1 MIFIV
6 IIIIITII
14 YDHMNRLMQERDEA
28 RSLLNTLQIQS
39 PPNGLN
45 HTKAITSSSSSS
57 TVTSTSTSTTSDRV
71 SLQAG
76 VGSSTTSSSTTTTAK
91 ESSNTSSSSKSSDDD
106 DGKVKSDD
114 KALPSEVTREL
125 VEKCAE
131 LSTHRKG
138 RKGMSWRL

>member
-14 YDHMNRLMQERDEA
+14 YNHMIRLMQERDEA

-45 HTKAITSSSSSS
+45 HTKAITSSS
-57 TVTSTSTSTTSDRV
+57 TVTSTTTTSDRV

-76 VGSSTTSSSTTTTAK
+76 VGSSTTSSSTTTTTTTAK

-106 DGKVKSDD
+106 DGKLKSDD
-114 KALPSEVTREL
+114 KSLPSEVTREL

>member
-1 MIFIV
+1 MI
-6 IIIIITII
+6 
-14 YDHMNRLMQERDEA
+14 RLMQERDEA

-45 HTKAITSSSSSS
+45 HTKAITSSS
-57 TVTSTSTSTTSDRV
+57 TVTSTTTTSDRV

-76 VGSSTTSSSTTTTAK
+76 VGSSTTSSSTTTTTTTTTTAK

-106 DGKVKSDD
+106 DGKLKSDD
-114 KALPSEVTREL
+114 KSLPSEVTREL

>member
-1 MIFIV
+1 
-6 IIIIITII
+6 
-14 YDHMNRLMQERDEA
+14 MQERDEA

-45 HTKAITSSSSSS
+45 HTKAITSSSSS
-57 TVTSTSTSTTSDRV
+57 TVTSTTTTSDRV

-76 VGSSTTSSSTTTTAK
+76 VGSSTTSSTTTTTTAAK

>member
-1 MIFIV
+1 
-6 IIIIITII
+6 
-14 YDHMNRLMQERDEA
+14 MQERDEA

-45 HTKAITSSSSSS
+45 HTKTITSSS
-57 TVTSTSTSTTSDRV
+57 TVTSTSTTSDRV

-76 VGSSTTSSSTTTTAK
+76 IGSSSTTTTTTTTTTAK
-91 ESSNTSSSSKSSDDD
+91 ESSNTSSSSKSSDEDD
-106 DGKVKSDD
+106 SKVKSDD

-138 RKGMSWRL
+138 RKGMSRR

>member
-1 MIFIV
+1 MI
-6 IIIIITII
+6 
-14 YDHMNRLMQERDEA
+14 RLMQERDEA

-45 HTKAITSSSSSS
+45 HTKAITSSSS
-57 TVTSTSTSTTSDRV
+57 TVTSTNTTSDRV

-76 VGSSTTSSSTTTTAK
+76 VGSSTTSSSTTTTTTTAK

-106 DGKVKSDD
+106 DGKAKSDD

>member
-1 MIFIV
+1 
-6 IIIIITII
+6 
-14 YDHMNRLMQERDEA
+14 MQERDEA

-45 HTKAITSSSSSS
+45 HTKTI
-57 TVTSTSTSTTSDRV
+57 TSTSAATDRV

-76 VGSSTTSSSTTTTAK
+76 VGSSSTSSTTTTTTTAK
-91 ESSNTSSSSKSSDDD
+91 ESSNTSSSSKSSDEDD
-106 DGKVKSDD
+106 SKVKSDD

>member
-1 MIFIV
+1 
-6 IIIIITII
+6 
-14 YDHMNRLMQERDEA
+14 MQERDEA

-45 HTKAITSSSSSS
+45 HTKTI
-57 TVTSTSTSTTSDRV
+57 TSTSTTTDRV

-76 VGSSTTSSSTTTTAK
+76 VGSSTTSSSSTTTTTTTAK

-138 RKGMSWRL
+138 RKGMSWR